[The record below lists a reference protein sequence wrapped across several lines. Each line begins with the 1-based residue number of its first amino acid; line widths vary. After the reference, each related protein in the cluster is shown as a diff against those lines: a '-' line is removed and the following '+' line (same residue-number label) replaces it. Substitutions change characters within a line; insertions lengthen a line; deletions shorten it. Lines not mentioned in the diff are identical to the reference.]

1 MKIALG
7 DDNNR
12 KRVIAR
18 KVKGF
23 AVYEMNGVINTYM
36 GRRGGFD
43 KKVAQQKKLNE
54 KEDK

>member
-12 KRVIAR
+12 RRVIAR